1 MWVGTAGTVH
11 DVSNV
16 GIATEQIS
24 NILHVHGTVQYFLK
38 KKSPKTSK
46 SCS

>member
-1 MWVGTAGTVH
+1 MGTAGIVH

-24 NILHVHGTVQYFLK
+24 NIIHVPGTVQYFLK
-38 KKSPKTSK
+38 KKITKDK
-46 SCS
+46 QEL